1 MKRFFLAVV
10 ASLMALTLSAQE
22 LNVGSFN
29 IRLLIDTDNKRHNSW
44 DERKAYVC
52 DMINLEAFDVFG
64 AQEVTHTQLQ
74 DMLAKL
80 PDYDYIGVARDDG
93 ATKGEYSPV
102 FYRRDKFKLLDY
114 GTFWLSETPDKVSK
128 GWDGACRRVC
138 TWGYFQRKSD
148 KSRFYF
154 LCTHLDHKGKV
165 AKMEGAKLVVNFIKE
180 HCKGETAIVVGDFN
194 VNQKSAPYK
203 VFAESG
209 MLNDT
214 YDLAK
219 YHFAPAGTFNNF
231 NPRNYTKERIDHI
244 FVTNDIAVSRYGM
257 LTYHYY
263 RDMDAEPQD
272 MGSAAPKEIK
282 GENRDVKCISDHYAI
297 QSFLTLKNAAPEKVK
312 KLVLNVGSFNIRNG
326 GNLKEGAERK
336 GDYKKYDGWDDRKQ
350 VLCDMI
356 NLEAFD
362 IFGAQEVRKA
372 QLDDM
377 LAMLPDYDY
386 IGVGRDH
393 GDDRGEFSPVFYRK
407 DLFEKLDGGT
417 FWLSPTP
424 DVPSKGWDARY
435 KRICSWG
442 LFRHKASGKKVCFM
456 NVHFDHRGVQARI
469 EAAKQ
474 IAAYVKK
481 NCKGVPVV
489 LSGDF
494 NVTQHSDSY
503 KTLKDSKVL
512 MDSYD
517 LAKYR
522 FEPTGTFNSFNPR
535 RYTTHRIDH
544 LFVSKGAKVLRWGVL
559 TYHYLRTPT
568 AEEVEA
574 AKNGSKRKGYEQRD
588 VKCISDHYAIQSF
601 VTLK

>member
-1 MKRFFLAVV
+1 V
-10 ASLMALTLSAQE
+10 
-22 LNVGSFN
+22 
-29 IRLLIDTDNKRHNSW
+29 
-44 DERKAYVC
+44 
-52 DMINLEAFDVFG
+52 
-64 AQEVTHTQLQ
+64 
-74 DMLAKL
+74 
-80 PDYDYIGVARDDG
+80 
-93 ATKGEYSPV
+93 
-102 FYRRDKFKLLDY
+102 
-114 GTFWLSETPDKVSK
+114 
-128 GWDGACRRVC
+128 
-138 TWGYFQRKSD
+138 
-148 KSRFYF
+148 
-154 LCTHLDHKGKV
+154 
-165 AKMEGAKLVVNFIKE
+165 EGAKLILNFVQE

-194 VNQKSAPYK
+194 ANEKSRAYK
-203 VFAESG
+203 ILAESG
-209 MLNDT
+209 VLNDT

-219 YHFAPAGTFNNF
+219 YRFAPTGTFNGF
-231 NPRNYTKERIDHI
+231 NPQNHTGERIDHI
-244 FVTNDIAVSRYGM
+244 FVTNDVAVGRYGM

-263 RDMDAEPQD
+263 RDMVAEQQS

-297 QSFLTLKNAAPEKVK
+297 QSFLTLKGATTEKVK
-312 KLVLNVGSFNIRNG
+312 HLVLNVGSFNIRNG
-326 GNLKEGAERK
+326 KNLKEGSERK
-336 GDYKKYDGWDDRKQ
+336 GDYKKYNGWDDRKAM
-350 VLCDMI
+350 LCDMI

-362 IFGAQEVRKA
+362 LFGAQEVRKV

-386 IGVGRDH
+386 IGVGRDDG
-393 GDDRGEFSPVFYRK
+393 GDKGEFSPVFYRK
-407 DLFEKLDGGT
+407 DIFEKLDGGT

-469 EAAKQ
+469 EASKQ

-481 NCKGVPVV
+481 HCKGVPVV

-503 KTLKDSKVL
+503 KTLKNSKVL
-512 MDSYD
+512 KDSYN
-517 LAKYR
+517 LAKYH
-522 FEPTGTFNSFNPR
+522 FEPTGTFNSFNPK
-535 RYTTHRIDH
+535 RYTTQRIDH
-544 LFVSKGAKVLRWGVL
+544 LFVSKGVKVSRWGVL

-574 AKNGSKRKGYEQRD
+574 SKNEPKKSRYEQRD